1 MISIFKD
8 VKDLTK
14 VRKEIKIF
22 ENPIFYQA
30 QFLQIKDVQADCLTS
45 RLFYK
50 AATVIHGLALLLLGM
65 KQYFGDP
72 IECDCKQSEA
82 VDKKLLENFCWISST
97 WTVWE
102 YYQPEMN
109 RSKIVHQGVGV
120 EKWGVDYTRIY
131 HRYYQWIPTVLS
143 IYIVSLILF

>member
-1 MISIFKD
+1 MQYISK
-8 VKDLTK
+8 K
-14 VRKEIKIF
+14 
-22 ENPIFYQA
+22 
-30 QFLQIKDVQADCLTS
+30 IKDVQTDCLTS

-50 AATVIHGLALLLLGM
+50 GATVLHLMFLLLLGM

-72 IECDCKQSEA
+72 IECDIKQSEA
-82 VDKKLLENFCWISST
+82 VDKRLMENYCWISST

-109 RSKIVHQGVGV
+109 RSKITHQGVGV

-131 HRYYQWIPTVLS
+131 HRYYQWIPTVLA
-143 IYIVSLILF
+143 IYIVS